1 LVLVGGDMK
10 EAKYKIN
17 IIYKDDLKESFFCT
31 SRPDLSQGF
40 LLLYTEKDGIIMIPS
55 ETIKRISIL

>member
-1 LVLVGGDMK
+1 MK

-17 IIYKDDLKESFFCT
+17 ITYKDDLKESFICT

-55 ETIKRISIL
+55 ETIKRIFII